1 MNGRTL
7 LLIKLSTHSLG
18 EYCTVY
24 QTHARKH
31 THKHP
36 VEIRISISIFN
47 RNNGMVLQ
55 MLIVISINPICS
67 HCDTRDMT
75 KVYCGVSPILLSNYI
90 YIYIA
95 WARKHTD
102 KKEIAWNER
111 TCDCSTTNCPAR
123 CTYIIP
129 CSEHYH
135 RINIMHRIWSPNAIC
150 KRICAVHVWILWI
163 TFAALDT
170 KVRDDKCA
178 LLCLNRCIRCV
189 YLLHYR

>member
-90 YIYIA
+90 YIYISHGHESTPTK
-95 WARKHTD
+95 RKLPEMSVHV
-102 KKEIAWNER
+102 IVR
-111 TCDCSTTNCPAR
+111 QPIAR

-150 KRICAVHVWILWI
+150 KRICAVHV
-163 TFAALDT
+163 
-170 KVRDDKCA
+170 
-178 LLCLNRCIRCV
+178 
-189 YLLHYR
+189 